1 MDQADESGR
10 SSGLNPQTAQ
20 SFAESEPQGGG
31 LLPLTADPDLRPIGR
46 CYNELNRLR
55 QLTQQMRALN
65 AELDA
70 ASAAFW
76 ACRDAAT
83 AAVGT
88 APASQVYS
96 QAVASASKAIGQQ
109 LSDIET
115 VINDSIQTTQE
126 VS

>member
-83 AAVGT
+83 AAVGI